1 MSEPVNTAPLTFDD
15 VAQAIGESDP
25 AQTNANKLRAALG
38 RGSFATIQKHLEAIR
53 AQRLQAAQPLEAG
66 PVPAAP
72 PELLSMWGAAVA
84 VAVAQVR
91 TRLDGVVQARD
102 TLAQE
107 LQSARGDVLA
117 LTDELEGTSA
127 RAEAAEK
134 AVADVAARQESA
146 EQARAKEQA
155 VAKDA
160 HTAEV
165 TALRAELEA
174 AKHQGEKAQLE
185 AKVGAQALQST
196 IDRLTDQVGELKSL
210 LHDRGPVTPKGK
222 GSLL

>member
-15 VAQAIGESDP
+15 VAQALGESDP
-25 AQTNANKLRAALG
+25 AQTNASKLRSTLG
-38 RGSFATIQKHLEAIR
+38 RGSFGTIQKHLDALR
-53 AQRLQAAQPLEAG
+53 AQRLQAAQPLESG
-66 PVPAAP
+66 PVPPAP
-72 PELLSMWGAAVA
+72 PELLGLWGAAVA

-107 LQSARGDVLA
+107 LQSTRVDVLA
-117 LTDELEGTSA
+117 LTDELEGVSA
-127 RAEAAEK
+127 RAEAAEQAAAA
-134 AVADVAARQESA
+134 AVARQASA
-146 EQARAKEQA
+146 EQATAQEQA
-155 VAKDA
+155 AAQDA

-174 AKHQGEKAQLE
+174 AKHQGEKSRLE
-185 AKVGAQALQST
+185 ALVGAQALQST

-210 LHDRGPVTPKGK
+210 LHRQ
-222 GSLL
+222 

>member
-1 MSEPVNTAPLTFDD
+1 M
-15 VAQAIGESDP
+15 
-25 AQTNANKLRAALG
+25 
-38 RGSFATIQKHLEAIR
+38 
-53 AQRLQAAQPLEAG
+53 
-66 PVPAAP
+66 
-72 PELLSMWGAAVA
+72 
-84 VAVAQVR
+84 
-91 TRLDGVVQARD
+91 
-102 TLAQE
+102 
-107 LQSARGDVLA
+107 LA

-174 AKHQGEKAQLE
+174 AKHQSEKAQLE

>member
-1 MSEPVNTAPLTFDD
+1 MTDTTQNTGPITIDD
-15 VAQAIGESDP
+15 VRAALGESDP
-25 AQTNANKLRAALG
+25 AQTNASKLRVALG
-38 RGSFATIQKHLEAIR
+38 RGSFATIQKHLDAIR

-66 PVPAAP
+66 PVPPAP

-107 LQSARGDVLA
+107 LQSARGDVLS
-117 LTDELEGTSA
+117 LTDELEVASA
-127 RAEAAEK
+127 SADSAEK
-134 AVADVAARQESA
+134 AATDAAARQESA
-146 EQARAKEQA
+146 DQARAKEQA
-155 VAKDA
+155 AAHDA
-160 HTAEV
+160 HTADV
-165 TALRAELEA
+165 TALRSELEA

-210 LHDRGPVTPKGK
+210 LHKQPAAQ
-222 GSLL
+222 